1 MNIPIEWSCANFIW
15 GSSEYTWGDVQLVV
29 EVAEVVKKAQAGG
42 GVGLDEWLEPQQEK
56 KRRLIKLICKVNG
69 VSYRMQK
76 EKREK
81 INITTK
87 DIDLLV
93 EKVLGINVS
102 VERLNV

>member
-1 MNIPIEWSCANFIW
+1 
-15 GSSEYTWGDVQLVV
+15 
-29 EVAEVVKKAQAGG
+29 
-42 GVGLDEWLEPQQEK
+42 
-56 KRRLIKLICKVNG
+56 
-69 VSYRMQK
+69 MQK

-93 EKVLGINVS
+93 EKVLGINIS